1 MPMPQIRAPIAPDW
15 VALMDR
21 GGNAPRGSAIR
32 ELLAITANRSVIGF
46 GGGLT
51 APELFPAAELTECL
65 ARVLADRPASAL
77 QYGPTEGLAALR
89 EALAARL
96 SRRGIE
102 VAPDGLLITTGSQ
115 QGLDLLAE
123 AFLAKGSKVVIEAP
137 TYVGALQALSAHEPS
152 FTAFPVDAEGLQVD
166 ALEEWVGAHGRP
178 DLIYTVPTFGNP
190 SGVTMS
196 SPRRERLIELARRFS
211 VPLLEDDPYSE
222 LVYDGLSPVAMR
234 AMPHGEDVIHLGT
247 FSKILAPGIR
257 IGYVVAPRAVLERLI
272 LLKQGRDLHTD
283 ALAQNMVAEY
293 CTRFGLER
301 HVERLRASYRERRDA
316 MLAALR
322 RTMPA
327 SVTWTQPSGGMF
339 LWLTLPVVLDSG
351 ELLRAAVAAGVS
363 FVPGTAF
370 HADGGGANSMRLNFT
385 SSSLE
390 EITRGVR
397 ILSRLISEAV

>member
-1 MPMPQIRAPIAPDW
+1 MY
-15 VALMDR
+15 R
-21 GGNAPRGSAIR
+21 GGKSPRGSAIR
-32 ELLAITANRSVIGF
+32 ELLAITADRSVIGF

-65 ARVLADRPASAL
+65 ERVLADRPASAL

-89 EALAARL
+89 EAVAARL
-96 SRRGIE
+96 SQRGID

-123 AFLAKGSKVVIEAP
+123 AFLTEGSPVVIEAP
-137 TYVGALQALSAHEPS
+137 TYVGALQALSAHKPR
-152 FTAFPVDAEGLQVD
+152 FKAFSVDADGLQVD
-166 ALEEWVGAHGRP
+166 ALEEWVGANGRP

-196 SPRRERLIELARRFS
+196 YARRERLIEIARTLAI
-211 VPLLEDDPYSE
+211 PLLEDDPYSE
-222 LVYDGLSPVAMR
+222 LSYDGMPPVAMR
-234 AMPHGEDVIHLGT
+234 AIPGGEDVIHVGT
-247 FSKILAPGIR
+247 FSKVLAPGIR
-257 IGYVVAPRAVLERLI
+257 IGYVVAPRVVLERLI
-272 LLKQGRDLHTD
+272 LMKQGRDLHTD

-293 CTRFGLER
+293 CTRFGLDR
-301 HVERLRASYRERRDA
+301 HVERLRASYRERRDG

-322 RTMPA
+322 RLMPA
-327 SVTWTQPSGGMF
+327 SVSWTEPAGGMF
-339 LWLTLPVVLDSG
+339 LWLTLPVVLDSR

-390 EITRGVR
+390 EIARGVG
-397 ILSRLISEAV
+397 ILSRLIAEAV

>member
-1 MPMPQIRAPIAPDW
+1 
-15 VALMDR
+15 MDR

-89 EALAARL
+89 EAVAARL

-152 FTAFPVDAEGLQVD
+152 FTAFPVDADGLQVD
-166 ALEEWVGAHGRP
+166 ALEEWVDAHGRP

-196 SPRRERLIELARRFS
+196 YPRRERLIELARRFS
-211 VPLLEDDPYSE
+211 VPLLEDDPYWE
-222 LVYDGLSPVAMR
+222 LVYDGLPPVAMR
-234 AMPHGEDVIHLGT
+234 AMPGGEDVIHLGT

-293 CTRFGLER
+293 CTRFGLEP

-339 LWLTLPVVLDSG
+339 LWLTLPAGVVAA

-370 HADGGGANSMRLNFT
+370 HADGGGANNMRLNFT

-390 EITRGVR
+390 EIALGVG
-397 ILSRLISEAV
+397 ILGRLISEEG

>member
-1 MPMPQIRAPIAPDW
+1 
-15 VALMDR
+15 MDR

-77 QYGPTEGLAALR
+77 QYGPTEGLATLR
-89 EALAARL
+89 EAVAARL
-96 SRRGIE
+96 SQRGIE

-152 FTAFPVDAEGLQVD
+152 FTAFPVDADGLQVD

-196 SPRRERLIELARRFS
+196 YTRRERLIELAHRFS

-222 LVYDGLSPVAMR
+222 LVYDGLPPVAMR
-234 AMPHGEDVIHLGT
+234 AMPGGEDVIHLGT

-293 CTRFGLER
+293 CTRFGLEP

-339 LWLTLPVVLDSG
+339 LWLTLPVGVVAA

-390 EITRGVR
+390 EIARGVG
-397 ILSRLISEAV
+397 ILGRLISEAV

>member
-1 MPMPQIRAPIAPDW
+1 MGRNGKAP
-15 VALMDR
+15 L
-21 GGNAPRGSAIR
+21 GSAIR

-51 APELFPAAELTECL
+51 APELFPAAELAECL
-65 ARVLADRPASAL
+65 GRVLADRPSSAL

-89 EALAARL
+89 EAVSVRL
-96 SRRGIE
+96 SQRGID
-102 VAPDGLLITTGSQ
+102 VAADGLLITTGSQ

-123 AFLAKGSKVVIEAP
+123 AFLMKASPVVIEAP
-137 TYVGALQALSAHEPS
+137 TYVGALQALSAHEPTFTS
-152 FTAFPVDAEGLQVD
+152 FSIDEEGMEVD
-166 ALEEWVGAHGRP
+166 ALEGWVRAHGRP

-196 SPRRERLIELARRFS
+196 RRRRERLIELADRFA

-222 LVYDGLSPVAMR
+222 LAYDGEPPIAMR
-234 AMPHGEDVIHLGT
+234 AMPGGEHVIHVGT
-247 FSKILAPGIR
+247 FSKVLAPGIR

-272 LLKQGRDLHTD
+272 LMKQGRDLHTD

-293 CTRFGLER
+293 CTRFGLEP
-301 HVERLRASYRERRDA
+301 HIERLRAAYRERRDA

-327 SVTWTQPSGGMF
+327 SVSWTQPSGGMF
-339 LWLTLPVVLDSG
+339 LWLTLPAGLVARD
-351 ELLRAAVAAGVS
+351 LLRTAVAAGVS

-370 HADGGGANSMRLNFT
+370 HADGGGVNSMRLNFT

-390 EITRGVR
+390 EIARGVG
-397 ILSRLISEAV
+397 ILGRLVSEQV

>member
-1 MPMPQIRAPIAPDW
+1 MPIPQIREPITPDW
-15 VALMDR
+15 VALMGR
-21 GGNAPRGSAIR
+21 NGKAPRGSAIR

-51 APELFPAAELTECL
+51 APELFPAAELAECL
-65 ARVLADRPASAL
+65 GRVLADRPASAL

-89 EALAARL
+89 EAVAVRL
-96 SRRGIE
+96 SERGIE
-102 VAPDGLLITTGSQ
+102 VPADGVLITTGSQ

-123 AFLAKGSKVVIEAP
+123 AFLTKASPVVIEAP
-137 TYVGALQALSAHEPS
+137 TYVGALQALSAHEPAFTS
-152 FTAFPVDAEGLQVD
+152 FSIDEEGLEVD
-166 ALEEWVGAHGRP
+166 ALEDWVRANGRP

-190 SGVTMS
+190 SGMTMS
-196 SPRRERLIELARRFS
+196 RRRRERLLELAARFA

-222 LVYDGLSPVAMR
+222 LVYDGMPPVAMR
-234 AMPHGEDVIHLGT
+234 AMPGGEDVIHVGT
-247 FSKILAPGIR
+247 FSKVLAPGIR

-272 LLKQGRDLHTD
+272 LMKQGRDLHTD

-293 CTRFGLER
+293 CTRFGLEP
-301 HVERLRASYRERRDA
+301 HIERLRAAYRQRRDA

-339 LWLTLPVVLDSG
+339 LWLTLPAGLVTSD
-351 ELLRAAVAAGVS
+351 LLRTAVAAGVS

-370 HADGGGANSMRLNFT
+370 HADGSGVNSMRLNFT

-390 EITRGVR
+390 EIARGVG
-397 ILSRLISEAV
+397 ILGRLVSDQI